1 MKFAV
6 RWVIFFESFIL
17 YSHLTEAV
25 TKYACVSYSAGLGGG
40 VNAGYGGIGVGGLD
54 FDTINSA
61 EISASSEEIGMGLGG
76 YGTVQHGLAPG
87 VPAPGVPVQNLSP
100 GISPLAASSAAG
112 GLSAQNT
119 AGGTASDLPNT
130 AASLG
135 GASHITGQGS
145 NVAGTPEQ
153 MPFQKLAPGH
163 PGIFLTGSLSCVDR
177 PGTTILITKLVYG
190 NGGIYTCSAP
200 DQDCDVIDY
209 KDSEITPFCDGQIK
223 CVVRTTGKLLPTCQT
238 TSNFVHVEYECITA
252 WSSFDICNDIKT
264 VVQQPEVFIMSP
276 SFFQSESPPSKL
288 CECILKGRYDNRIMA
303 QYVHTDIHEGNN
315 HSCPESFV
323 LFENKLSPNQ
333 TESEKKIEVCGRRS
347 LNNYMY
353 KGDLRITFK
362 DVDSGKRSG
371 FVSKL
376 LVPPVGIGVQ
386 NEIAMECG
394 PVRMPGDPTPS
405 PNSINRNFGR
415 LPGPFGPF
423 APMGALNSQFQQSP
437 RIPAPPVFEGMQ
449 QTMQPNNWGMPLPG
463 MNPGPKNWMGPTN
476 WVVPSFPRFS
486 AGPQNLQ
493 FSSSTSSPP
502 PAWSR
507 NQNQPSHHG
516 RRNGHQVH
524 FMGGNRRTTAAPK
537 NLSPYGIAINNNRR
551 NPPTRSRL
559 RSKDAITKNDEAD
572 NMVVYIIGG
581 VGAIMAALCTL
592 FISIYCTRRRQRI
605 LERRASQRSELA
617 IVNTPNCKEASET
630 YNVTAPD
637 DESHTSQCINNDL
650 VNKAFDETEITSC
663 GENGI
668 LAKSFEVDRLE
679 EDDNYQSLE
688 EVEEGRLTEDDV
700 PSLEV
705 KIDPIDPA
713 HCEGQ
718 DKEESDDQSKDDV
731 YDNNV

>member
-6 RWVIFFESFIL
+6 RWVIFFGSFIL
-17 YSHLTEAV
+17 HSQVTEAV

-40 VNAGYGGIGVGGLD
+40 VNAGYGGIGGDLD
-54 FDTINSA
+54 FGGVSSA
-61 EISASSEEIGMGLGG
+61 EISASSEELGMGLAAG
-76 YGTVQHGLAPG
+76 YGTVQHGIAPG
-87 VPAPGVPVQNLSP
+87 VPAPGVPLQSMSP
-100 GISPLAASSAAG
+100 GISPLAVSSAAG

-119 AGGTASDLPNT
+119 DAGGTASGLPNT

-135 GASHITGQGS
+135 GASHITGQGT
-145 NVAGTPEQ
+145 NVAGTQEQ
-153 MPFQKLAPGH
+153 MPFTKLAPGH
-163 PGIFLTGSLSCVDR
+163 PGVFLTGSLSCIDR

-190 NGGIYTCSAP
+190 NGGLYTCSSP
-200 DQDCDVIDY
+200 DQDCDVVDY

-223 CVVRTTGKLLPTCQT
+223 CVVRTTGKLLPTCKT
-238 TSNFVHVEYECITA
+238 TSNFVHIEYECINA

-264 VVQQPEVFIMSP
+264 VVNQPEVFIMSP
-276 SFFQSESPPSKL
+276 SFFQSESPPTKL

-315 HSCPESFV
+315 HSCPESYV

-333 TESEKKIEVCGRRS
+333 TESEKKVEVCGRRS

-371 FVSKL
+371 FVAKL
-376 LVPPVGIGVQ
+376 LVPPAGFGVQ

-405 PNSINRNFGR
+405 PNSINRNLR
-415 LPGPFGPF
+415 RMPGPFGPYG
-423 APMGALNSQFQQSP
+423 PMGAMNPQFQQSP

-449 QTMQPNNWGMPLPG
+449 QTMQPNNWGMSLPG
-463 MNPGPKNWMGPTN
+463 MHPGPKNWMGPTN
-476 WVVPSFPRFS
+476 WVAPSFPQFP

-493 FSSSTSSPP
+493 SSPTTSSPP

-516 RRNGHQVH
+516 RRKGHQVH
-524 FMGGNRRTTAAPK
+524 FMGGSRGTTAAPPN
-537 NLSPYGIAINNNRR
+537 NLNPYGIVMNNNRR
-551 NPPTRSRL
+551 GQPTRSRL
-559 RSKDAITKNDEAD
+559 RSKEAVTKNDEAD
-572 NMVVYIIGG
+572 NLVVYVIGG
-581 VGAIMAALCTL
+581 IGAIMAALCTL

-605 LERRASQRSELA
+605 LERRASQRSDLA
-617 IVNTPNCKEASET
+617 IGTQSCGEASDV
-630 YNVTAPD
+630 YNITASEG
-637 DESHTSQCINNDL
+637 ESQASQCTNTGL
-650 VNKAFDETEITSC
+650 VNKAFVETEITSC

-668 LAKSFEVDRLE
+668 VEKCLE
-679 EDDNYQSLE
+679 DDDNYQSLE
-688 EVEEGRLTEDDV
+688 EIEEGRLADEDD
-700 PSLEV
+700 PLSLEV
-705 KIDPIDPA
+705 KIDPADRVNS
-713 HCEGQ
+713 EGR
-718 DKEESDDQSKDDV
+718 DKEESADQSKENA